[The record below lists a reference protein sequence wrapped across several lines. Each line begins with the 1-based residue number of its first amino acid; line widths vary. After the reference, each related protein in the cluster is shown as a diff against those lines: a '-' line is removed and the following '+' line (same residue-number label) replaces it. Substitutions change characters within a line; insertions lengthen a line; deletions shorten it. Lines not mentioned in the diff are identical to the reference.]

1 MRASQAAPLILLR
14 KLLIYMS
21 LSRLKSANFRN
32 LIDLSLEPAEQFNL
46 IYGQNGSGKSSI
58 LEAIYFLSLGR
69 SFRSHLASRIINYEQ
84 SKLSI
89 FGLVNQ
95 PSGAQISLGIEKTR
109 SGKIRTKVA
118 NETATSVA
126 ELAKILPLQ
135 LINPD
140 SYQLLSAG
148 PRQRRQ
154 FLDWGVFHVEQSFFP
169 LWQRFQRILKQR
181 NSALQQQSVPDQIKI
196 WDIEFI
202 ETAKELSQ
210 LRERYVDQ
218 LKPVVME
225 LLQDLIELNDLSITY
240 YPGWNVERGLEDILN
255 SCLNRDLML
264 GYTQFGPQRADVLIK
279 INNIP
284 AEDVLSR
291 GEQKLLV
298 CALQLAQGLL
308 LWKLA
313 DKRCIYLLDDIAA
326 ELDNNRRQKIMDV
339 LKTLQ
344 AQVFVT
350 AVDKD
355 IFSDLIQQVPHKLF
369 HVKQGSVELG

>member
-1 MRASQAAPLILLR
+1 MT
-14 KLLIYMS
+14 
-21 LSRLKSANFRN
+21 LSRLKASHFRN
-32 LIDLSLEPAEQFNL
+32 LIDLNLEPCEQFNL
-46 IYGQNGSGKSSI
+46 IYGTNGSGKSSI

-69 SFRSHLASRIINYEQ
+69 SFRSHLASRIINYDQ

-89 FGLVNQ
+89 FGLVTEQ
-95 PSGAQISLGIEKTR
+95 SGAQISLGIEKSR
-109 SGKIRTKVA
+109 SGKIRTKIA
-118 NETATSVA
+118 NEAASSVA

-181 NSALQQQSVPDQIKI
+181 NSALQQQTAPDQIKV

-202 ETAKELSQ
+202 ETAQALSQ
-210 LRERYVDQ
+210 LRENYIEQ
-218 LKPVVME
+218 LKPVVAG
-225 LLQDLIELNDLSITY
+225 LLKDLIELNDLTITY
-240 YPGWNVERGLEDILN
+240 YPGWNTERGLSDILN
-255 SCLNRDLML
+255 SYLHRDLML
-264 GYTQFGPQRADVLIK
+264 GYTQFGPQRADILIK

-298 CALQLAQGLL
+298 CALQLAQGML
-308 LWKLA
+308 LWQLA
-313 DKRCIYLLDDIAA
+313 DKRCIYMLDDIAA
-326 ELDNNRRQKIMDV
+326 ELDSNRRRRIIDV
-339 LKTLQ
+339 LKSLQ
-344 AQVFVT
+344 AQVFIT
-350 AVDKD
+350 AVDSEV
-355 IFSDLIQQVPHKLF
+355 FSDLIDQTPHKLF
-369 HVKQGSVELG
+369 HVEHGEVRLNQQ